1 MHEPQWPFQKRSQV
15 VCVCV
20 CMLLVCTSCEHCSP
34 QISGDFFGAVCGP
47 NIKLLVRYHIK
58 QVPHYSVYKR
68 ERRERGRKGGKVVGE
83 RERRERS
90 RYLLCVCQAVLS

>member
-1 MHEPQWPFQKRSQV
+1 MSTVLLRSV
-15 VCVCV
+15 V
-20 CMLLVCTSCEHCSP
+20 
-34 QISGDFFGAVCGP
+34 IFFGAVCGP